1 MFQLFLYPPSAYNSP
16 YNTPSEYSPDI
27 DDIVQQIQSACKG
40 FRTDEK
46 RLIQALGAQTVE
58 TRNRIITRYYELY
71 RKPLAEK
78 MKKKCPGD
86 FGMLMQMISS
96 SLPET
101 EALFLRQAT
110 KGLGTNESLCIQ
122 VHNQISFGNINKL
135 SNLQILAGRSNEE
148 MQLLR
153 RTFFNQT
160 GKDLSVIMNSET
172 SGDFRKVIMAM
183 LQAARQPY
191 HPSIHTADRAKTDAI
206 ALYNAGQGR
215 LGTDETTFIKILVE
229 CPPTYLSELDAVYFR
244 MYHNNIV
251 KAIEKEFSFDAKKS
265 LILMVRLILDPY
277 PPIAE
282 IFESTMKGFGTSEK
296 ELSLALVRYQCV
308 LHHVKSAYQRL
319 YAKDLRNRIHG
330 ETSGY
335 YRQLLLAIYDAP
347 LDPQMQQNLERNQPV
362 VPPWQNPINVPHHHV
377 YGYSPSM
384 PQMHPTQSAYPY
396 QAQYCQSPAYTQQYS
411 QPIQQYPQ
419 QHYMASPDG
428 YTYSQNPSATNSY
441 FPPQFQPYY

>member
-58 TRNRIITRYYELY
+58 TRNRIIARYYELY

-122 VHNQISFGNINKL
+122 AHNQISFGNINKL

-183 LQAARQPY
+183 LQVID
-191 HPSIHTADRAKTDAI
+191 SSVV
-206 ALYNAGQGR
+206 
-215 LGTDETTFIKILVE
+215 FIS
-229 CPPTYLSELDAVYFR
+229 CSSEHL
-244 MYHNNIV
+244 
-251 KAIEKEFSFDAKKS
+251 
-265 LILMVRLILDPY
+265 
-277 PPIAE
+277 
-282 IFESTMKGFGTSEK
+282 
-296 ELSLALVRYQCV
+296 
-308 LHHVKSAYQRL
+308 
-319 YAKDLRNRIHG
+319 
-330 ETSGY
+330 
-335 YRQLLLAIYDAP
+335 
-347 LDPQMQQNLERNQPV
+347 
-362 VPPWQNPINVPHHHV
+362 
-377 YGYSPSM
+377 
-384 PQMHPTQSAYPY
+384 
-396 QAQYCQSPAYTQQYS
+396 
-411 QPIQQYPQ
+411 
-419 QHYMASPDG
+419 
-428 YTYSQNPSATNSY
+428 
-441 FPPQFQPYY
+441 